1 MTHTSGISYNDEN
14 GSPLDR
20 ALDERLKHNPT
31 LQNELDTLFEL
42 PLAFAPGTGWR
53 YGLGLDVLG
62 IVFSRAKGKSLGK
75 VMEDYIFNPLGMSE
89 TGFEIC
95 VGQRSRMATLYRSE
109 KDGSLTEINEERAA
123 VPVK

>member
-42 PLAFAPGTGWR
+42 PLAFAP
-53 YGLGLDVLG
+53 
-62 IVFSRAKGKSLGK
+62 
-75 VMEDYIFNPLGMSE
+75 
-89 TGFEIC
+89 
-95 VGQRSRMATLYRSE
+95 
-109 KDGSLTEINEERAA
+109 
-123 VPVK
+123 